1 MKLTSPQ
8 FSSPITVQPA
18 LLLVAWL
25 GLLFPATGQVIMDGT
40 LGRAGALSGPAF
52 QVTPD
57 LGRQVGGNL
66 FHSFSKLNLT
76 RGESATFSGP
86 ASVQNVLA
94 RVTGGASAIDGTLRS
109 TIPGANLYLLNP
121 GGVMFGPNAT
131 VDVSGSF
138 VVSTADYLKLTDG
151 GRFDVRVPANSS
163 LTAAPLVKFGFLSMA
178 PAKITVDGS
187 QLAVAKGQTIS
198 VVGGDIEIKNRAQL
212 KAVEGAVNLTS
223 VGATAT
229 EVTTV
234 PDRLERGHGGNI
246 TISNPNVDVT
256 KDAPVSVEVS
266 GNGGG
271 KLNIR
276 GGNLTV
282 DYAKLQANNT
292 PGSTLAGK
300 GIEVRL
306 SGAGVLR
313 HRTFLDSRTGGTGQ
327 SGPINFESGSLE
339 MYSRS
344 RISGSNV
351 QNSPGNAGLVTVA
364 TGSLNMDG
372 DSGSGT
378 TAITS
383 RCNPGSSGRAGE
395 VTVTVAGLTQ
405 IRHSAEISAST
416 DGFGNGGTVSVTSGS
431 MVIERAGAGNYTGIA
446 SNTTLKDKDGKGG
459 HAGDVIVSVT
469 GLLEAFSGGQIAS
482 STAGFG
488 KAGNVKVTAGAL
500 TIDGSNRGNNFTG
513 LSTESKVDGS
523 RRVATG
529 DAGTLTVEVAGA
541 LRVINGGAISSS
553 TAGGGNGGF
562 VSVTAGKITLLDG
575 GLIAAKGSSFATVG
589 NAGQVRVTATDSVV
603 LRGNSSISSQSE
615 QRTAGGVVVNAGRR
629 LEIYNSTITTESK
642 LGRGGDLTLL
652 AIDRIHA
659 DHARIASQAGGTGG
673 NIFIDPVTVSLNQ
686 TRISANAVLGDG
698 GNIKINTG
706 YMLRSPGSQITASSE
721 FGLNGQISVLG
732 PSVDLSG
739 SLVALA
745 GHLLGAESRLPE
757 RCAVR
762 LSGDLSSF
770 ISVGR
775 GGVPLEPGD
784 YQPMFL
790 HLEDR
795 REKPNP

>member
-1 MKLTSPQ
+1 M
-8 FSSPITVQPA
+8 
-18 LLLVAWL
+18 
-25 GLLFPATGQVIMDGT
+25 
-40 LGRAGALSGPAF
+40 
-52 QVTPD
+52 
-57 LGRQVGGNL
+57 
-66 FHSFSKLNLT
+66 
-76 RGESATFSGP
+76 
-86 ASVQNVLA
+86 
-94 RVTGGASAIDGTLRS
+94 
-109 TIPGANLYLLNP
+109 
-121 GGVMFGPNAT
+121 
-131 VDVSGSF
+131 
-138 VVSTADYLKLTDG
+138 
-151 GRFDVRVPANSS
+151 
-163 LTAAPLVKFGFLSMA
+163 
-178 PAKITVDGS
+178 
-187 QLAVAKGQTIS
+187 
-198 VVGGDIEIKNRAQL
+198 
-212 KAVEGAVNLTS
+212 
-223 VGATAT
+223 
-229 EVTTV
+229 
-234 PDRLERGHGGNI
+234 
-246 TISNPNVDVT
+246 
-256 KDAPVSVEVS
+256 
-266 GNGGG
+266 
-271 KLNIR
+271 
-276 GGNLTV
+276 
-282 DYAKLQANNT
+282 
-292 PGSTLAGK
+292 
-300 GIEVRL
+300 
-306 SGAGVLR
+306 
-313 HRTFLDSRTGGTGQ
+313 
-327 SGPINFESGSLE
+327 
-339 MYSRS
+339 
-344 RISGSNV
+344 
-351 QNSPGNAGLVTVA
+351 TVA

-469 GLLEAFSGGQIAS
+469 GLLEEFSGGQIAS

-500 TIDGSNRGNNFTG
+500 TIDGSRRGNNFTG
-513 LSTESKVDGS
+513 ISTESKVDSSGLS
-523 RRVATG
+523 VATG

-553 TAGGGNGGF
+553 TAGSGDGGF
-562 VSVTAGKITLLDG
+562 VTVSARQITLLDG
-575 GLIAAKGSSFATVG
+575 GLIAAKSGSFAAALIAAKRSPSGFTAEG
-589 NAGQVRVTATDSVV
+589 KAGQVRVTALDSVV

-615 QRTAGGVVVNAGRR
+615 QQTAGGVVVNAGQR

-659 DHARIASQAGGTGG
+659 DHSRIASQAGGTGG

-706 YMLRSPGSQITASSE
+706 YMLRSPESQITASSE

-739 SLVALA
+739 SLVTLT
-745 GHLLGAESRLPE
+745 GRLLGAESRLPE

-762 LSGDLSSF
+762 LTGDLSSF